1 MYLMFYSVLK
11 LYVKGT
17 LSYSNKVKKK
27 IKHVFCGDYEK
38 GGRYKAFLQ
47 IGYYSENKFKYCGD
61 THFKTMLIFVKL
73 AAELL
78 ALCYDC
84 RN

>member
-1 MYLMFYSVLK
+1 M
-11 LYVKGT
+11 
-17 LSYSNKVKKK
+17 
-27 IKHVFCGDYEK
+27 
-38 GGRYKAFLQ
+38 YKAFLQ

-61 THFKTMLIFVKL
+61 THFKTMLIFVKF

-78 ALCYDC
+78 ALCHDC